1 MRNKTSFKM
10 PTTEN
15 IKHIVEI
22 SYQSYPSLKEFKCL
36 RCSQS
41 LKENL
46 RYVYV
51 PDFVIKAESFIKNH
65 LSCGDLKQWKN
76 HYYY

>member
-36 RCSQS
+36 RCGEYV
-41 LKENL
+41 KENL

-51 PDFVIKAESFIKNH
+51 PDFAIKAESFIKNH
-65 LSCGDLKQWKN
+65 LNCGELK
-76 HYYY
+76 